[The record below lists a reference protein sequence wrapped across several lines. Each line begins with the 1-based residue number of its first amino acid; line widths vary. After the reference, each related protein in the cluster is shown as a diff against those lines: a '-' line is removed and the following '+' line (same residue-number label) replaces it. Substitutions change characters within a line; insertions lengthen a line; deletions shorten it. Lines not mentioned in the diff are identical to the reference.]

1 MELKID
7 GWMDT
12 KLAER
17 QKQCDDKWWL
27 FYVVLLVVLPD
38 WFGTTVFLVN
48 SEELDRY
55 LQIISKFIDD
65 TKPVVNMR
73 REDDNI

>member
-7 GWMDT
+7 GRMDT